1 MQHDQR
7 LTYTISKLLKAW
19 LHMLSLLMSSQ
30 VQENCSGIIY
40 KLKHW
45 NMAITRNNQNL
56 ISL

>member
-7 LTYTISKLLKAW
+7 LTYTISKLLKVW